1 MELSGL
7 QIFKYTPAAKKLQHT
22 NCKDCGCPTCM
33 IFSMKLAKQQIEID
47 KCPYLDEELKD
58 LYLQNI
64 RQAQK
69 TIEINGLKIG
79 GEDVLFRHEK
89 TFNNPTA
96 LAVIVDC
103 SISDYKNKIKEICDF
118 ELKWAN
124 EIFKV
129 DLIILKNLKDN
140 LELLKKSKEQSKPIF
155 VSYEEFKALGFN
167 IIEEQDFQVTKN
179 LLIETRCKAIIEKD
193 ENYSAPTC
201 VVMKKDDEYSVCA
214 RASYYLCKYANMIVF
229 QAFDKNTLLSLIML
243 RQNIYTD
250 PNKTL
255 QVDSGLY
262 EFNNPDKTSIIFL
275 TTNFA
280 LTYYAVASELE
291 SLPVPSYLIV
301 VPAQGM
307 SVLTAWSA
315 ETFNPEVVKQTL
327 EKLDIKNKID
337 TRKII
342 IPGLLGEMA
351 EELQQYC
358 SDFEFIKGTNEA
370 SDISKFVEKLL
381 KK

>member
-7 QIFKYTPAAKKLQHT
+7 QIFKYTPASKKLPHT

-96 LAVIVDC
+96 LAVVVDC

-124 EIFKV
+124 EVFKV

-140 LELLKKSKEQSKPIF
+140 SELLKKSKEQSKPIF

-201 VVMKKDDEYSVCA
+201 VVMKNDDEYSVCA

-229 QAFDKNTLLSLIML
+229 QKFDKNTLLSLIML

-315 ETFNPEVVKQTL
+315 ETFNPEIVKQTL

-370 SDISKFVEKLL
+370 SDISKFVENLL

>member
-22 NCKDCGCPTCM
+22 NCKECGCPTCM

-79 GEDVLFRHEK
+79 GEDVLYRHEK
-89 TFNNPTA
+89 TFNNPTT

-103 SISDYKNKIKEICDF
+103 SIYDYKSKIKEICDF

-124 EIFKV
+124 EVFKV

-140 LELLKKSKEQSKPIF
+140 SELLKKSAGQEKPIF
-155 VSYEEFKALGFN
+155 ITFEEFKALGFN

-214 RASYYLCKYANMIVF
+214 RASYYLCKYANMIAF

-291 SLPVPSYLIV
+291 SLLVPSYLIV

-315 ETFNPEVVKQTL
+315 ETFNPEIVKQTL

-370 SDISKFVEKLL
+370 SDISKFVENLL

>member
-79 GEDVLFRHEK
+79 GEDVLYRHEK
-89 TFNNPTA
+89 TFNNPTT

-103 SISDYKNKIKEICDF
+103 SISGYKNKIKEICDF

-140 LELLKKSKEQSKPIF
+140 SELLKKSKEQSKPIF
-155 VSYEEFKALGFN
+155 ITFEEFKTLGLN
-167 IIEEQDFQVTKN
+167 IIEEQDFQTTKN
-179 LLIETRCKAIIEKD
+179 NLIETRRKAILEKD

-201 VVMKKDDEYSVCA
+201 VVMKNDDEYSVCA
-214 RASYYLCKYANMIVF
+214 RASYYLCKYANMIAF

-262 EFNNPDKTSIIFL
+262 EFNNPDKKSIVFL

-280 LTYYAVASELE
+280 LTYYAVSSELE

-342 IPGLLGEMA
+342 IPGLLGEMT
-351 EELQQYC
+351 EELRQYC
-358 SDFEFIKGTNEA
+358 PDFDFIKGTNDA
-370 SDISKFVEKLL
+370 SDISKFVNSLL
-381 KK
+381 KE

>member
-79 GEDVLFRHEK
+79 GEDVLYRHEK

-103 SISDYKNKIKEICDF
+103 SIYDYKNKIKEICDF

-124 EIFKV
+124 EVFKV

-140 LELLKKSKEQSKPIF
+140 SELLKKSDGQEKPIF
-155 VSYEEFKALGFN
+155 ITFEEFKALGFN

-214 RASYYLCKYANMIVF
+214 RASYYLCKYANMIAF

-342 IPGLLGEMA
+342 IPGLLGEMT

-358 SDFEFIKGTNEA
+358 PDFKFIKGTNEA
-370 SDISKFVEKLL
+370 SDISKFVENLL

>member
-7 QIFKYTPAAKKLQHT
+7 QIFKYTPAAKKLPHT

-79 GEDVLFRHEK
+79 GEDVLYRHEK
-89 TFNNPTA
+89 TFNNPTT

-103 SISDYKNKIKEICDF
+103 SIYDYKNKIKEICDF

-124 EIFKV
+124 EFFKV

-140 LELLKKSKEQSKPIF
+140 SELLKKSKEQSKPIF
-155 VSYEEFKALGFN
+155 ITFEEFKTFDFN

-214 RASYYLCKYANMIVF
+214 RASYYLCKYANMIAF

-315 ETFNPEVVKQTL
+315 ETFNPEIVKQTL
-327 EKLDIKNKID
+327 EKFDIKNKID

-370 SDISKFVEKLL
+370 SDISKFVENLL

>member
-1 MELSGL
+1 MS
-7 QIFKYTPAAKKLQHT
+7 
-22 NCKDCGCPTCM
+22 
-33 IFSMKLAKQQIEID
+33 
-47 KCPYLDEELKD
+47 
-58 LYLQNI
+58 
-64 RQAQK
+64 
-69 TIEINGLKIG
+69 G
-79 GEDVLFRHEK
+79 GEL
-89 TFNNPTA
+89 
-96 LAVIVDC
+96 
-103 SISDYKNKIKEICDF
+103 
-118 ELKWAN
+118 
-124 EIFKV
+124 
-129 DLIILKNLKDN
+129 
-140 LELLKKSKEQSKPIF
+140 KPIF
-155 VSYEEFKALGFN
+155 ITFEEFSTLGLN
-167 IIEEQDFQVTKN
+167 IIEEQDFKTTKDK
-179 LLIETRCKAIIEKD
+179 LIETRRGAILEKD

-201 VVMKKDDEYSVCA
+201 VVMRNDDEYSVCA

-370 SDISKFVEKLL
+370 SDISKFVENLL

>member
-1 MELSGL
+1 MKLSGL

-22 NCKDCGCPTCM
+22 NCKECGCPTCM

-79 GEDVLFRHEK
+79 GEDVLYRHEK
-89 TFNNPTA
+89 TFNNPTT

-201 VVMKKDDEYSVCA
+201 VVMRNDDEYSLCA
-214 RASYYLCKYANMIVF
+214 RASYYLCKYANMIAF
-229 QAFDKNTLLSLIML
+229 QTFDKNTLLSLIML

-315 ETFNPEVVKQTL
+315 ETFNPEIVKQTL
-327 EKLDIKNKID
+327 EKFDIKNKID

-370 SDISKFVEKLL
+370 SDISKFVENLL

>member
-79 GEDVLFRHEK
+79 GEDVLYRHEK
-89 TFNNPTA
+89 TFNNPTT

-103 SISDYKNKIKEICDF
+103 SIYDYKNKIKEICDF

-201 VVMKKDDEYSVCA
+201 VVMRNDDEYSLCA
-214 RASYYLCKYANMIVF
+214 RASYYLCKYANMIAF
-229 QAFDKNTLLSLIML
+229 QTFDKNTLLSLIML

-315 ETFNPEVVKQTL
+315 ETFNPEIVKQTL
-327 EKLDIKNKID
+327 EKFDIKNKID

-370 SDISKFVEKLL
+370 SDISKFVENLL

>member
-7 QIFKYTPAAKKLQHT
+7 QIFKYTPAAKKLPHT
-22 NCKDCGCPTCM
+22 NCKECGYPTCM

-47 KCPYLDEELKD
+47 KCPYLDDELKD
-58 LYLQNI
+58 LYQQNI
-64 RQAQK
+64 RQAQR

-79 GEDVLFRHEK
+79 GESVLYRHEK

-103 SISDYKNKIKEICDF
+103 SIPDFKNKIKEICDF

-124 EIFKV
+124 EVFKV
-129 DLIILKNLKDN
+129 DLIILKNLEN
-140 LELLKKSKEQSKPIF
+140 NFELLKKTEEHSKPTFITF
-155 VSYEEFKALGFN
+155 EEFKTLELN
-167 IIEEQDFQVTKN
+167 IIEEQDFQTTKDS
-179 LLIETRCKAIIEKD
+179 LIEIRCKAIIEKD
-193 ENYSAPTC
+193 ETCSAPVC
-201 VVMKKDDEYSVCA
+201 VVMKNDEEYAVCA

-229 QAFDKNTLLSLIML
+229 QEFDKNTLLSLIML
-243 RQNIYTD
+243 RQNIFTD

-262 EFNNPDKTSIIFL
+262 EFNNPDKESIIFL

-280 LTYYAVASELE
+280 LTYYAVSSELE
-291 SLPVPSYLIV
+291 ALSVPSYLIV

-315 ETFNPEVVKQTL
+315 ETFNPEIVKQTL
-327 EKLDIKNKID
+327 EKLDIKNKIN

-342 IPGLLGEMA
+342 IPGLLGEMT

-358 SDFEFIKGTNEA
+358 TEFEFIKGTNEA
-370 SDISKFVEKLL
+370 SDIVKFVENLL

>member
-7 QIFKYTPAAKKLQHT
+7 QIFKYTPAAKKLPHT

-79 GEDVLFRHEK
+79 GEDVLYRHEK
-89 TFNNPTA
+89 TFNNPTT

-129 DLIILKNLKDN
+129 DLIILKNLRDN
-140 LELLKKSKEQSKPIF
+140 SELLKKSEGQEKPIF
-155 VSYEEFKALGFN
+155 ITFEEFKTFDFN

-214 RASYYLCKYANMIVF
+214 RASYYLCKYANMIAF

-315 ETFNPEVVKQTL
+315 ETFNPEIVKQTL

-370 SDISKFVEKLL
+370 SDISKFVENLL

>member
-1 MELSGL
+1 M
-7 QIFKYTPAAKKLQHT
+7 
-22 NCKDCGCPTCM
+22 
-33 IFSMKLAKQQIEID
+33 
-47 KCPYLDEELKD
+47 
-58 LYLQNI
+58 
-64 RQAQK
+64 
-69 TIEINGLKIG
+69 
-79 GEDVLFRHEK
+79 
-89 TFNNPTA
+89 
-96 LAVIVDC
+96 
-103 SISDYKNKIKEICDF
+103 
-118 ELKWAN
+118 KWAN

-255 QVDSGLY
+255 QVDSRLY

-315 ETFNPEVVKQTL
+315 EIFNPEVVKQTL

-342 IPGLLGEMA
+342 IPGLLCEMA

-358 SDFEFIKGTNEA
+358 SDFEFIKGTNDA

>member
-89 TFNNPTA
+89 TFNNPTT

-124 EIFKV
+124 EVFKV

-140 LELLKKSKEQSKPIF
+140 SELLKKSDGQEKPIF
-155 VSYEEFKALGFN
+155 ITIEEFKALGFN

-214 RASYYLCKYANMIVF
+214 RASYYLCKYANMIAF

-327 EKLDIKNKID
+327 EKFDIKNKID

-342 IPGLLGEMA
+342 IPGLLGEMT

-370 SDISKFVEKLL
+370 SDISKFVENLL